1 MTIDRPTKTLLWSL
15 AFLLMVVSHACVN
28 LPTEGQP
35 APDYR
40 SVVRYLHA
48 GRGVDTVSFLVST
61 FKDTVVTTTRTSLG
75 GSDTAREVK
84 TTLRS
89 YSTYRRIRV
98 DFSSNFDVLVDNSS
112 IGTLKVGD
120 VTPYFDTP
128 SGSRKIY
135 IRASGKLIDSVAIKD
150 TAINIVRDT
159 IRAGGSRVTELQI
172 SKPGLFVLPGTGD
185 VTQIVDT
192 AASPISIDAQA
203 KMTVFLMGDTIA
215 ANISSRSALVRFGR
229 IMYTRSIERRVFDPT
244 GLPDTA
250 LIRFVNVSK
259 NVAGAIGFKR
269 AEQASADA
277 SVGFSKVT
285 GYLKFPA
292 RVDTTYSFKIM
303 RGSTTIDSARVS
315 VSKLVRYTTVVLDS
329 ANSWSIKTYR
339 DE

>member
-1 MTIDRPTKTLLWSL
+1 MRTTLSSKILHWSFFF
-15 AFLLMVVSHACVN
+15 AGLLFSACVK

-48 GRGVDTVSFLVST
+48 GRGVDTVAFLVST

-98 DFSSNFDVLVDNSS
+98 DFSSDFDVLVDNVSV
-112 IGTLKVGD
+112 GTLRVGG
-120 VTPYFDTP
+120 VTPYLDTP
-128 SGSRKIY
+128 SGSRKIH
-135 IRASGKLIDSVAIKD
+135 IRASGKLIDSVAIRD

-172 SKPGLFVLPGTGD
+172 SQQGLFVLPGTGD

-203 KMTVFLMGDTIA
+203 RMTVFLMGDTIA
-215 ANISSRSALVRFGR
+215 ANISSRSALIRFGR
-229 IMYTRSIERRVFDPT
+229 IIYTRSIERRAFDPT

-259 NVAGAIGFKR
+259 NVAGAIDFKR
-269 AEQASADA
+269 AEQTSADA

-303 RGSTTIDSARVS
+303 RGSTTIDSARVT

-329 ANSWSIKTYR
+329 ADRWSIKTYR